1 MHHQPPVSA
10 KMPKVTSQ
18 DNSSKNLREERKI
31 GREKGA
37 SFINKLSFNRAI
49 SESPSGSK
57 NNAVMPMPVTED
69 QDDENQSSEGGEE
82 IARNLR
88 GKLEKVEEEDF
99 QNYQRMSN
107 GKQEGHKRKTSSN
120 RGAHAKAVP
129 PLPMNQIQ

>member
-10 KMPKVTSQ
+10 KMPKITSQ
-18 DNSSKNLREERKI
+18 DNSTKNLREERKI
-31 GREKGA
+31 GREKT

-49 SESPSGSK
+49 SEPPSASK

-69 QDDENQSSEGGEE
+69 QDDEKQSSEGGEE

-88 GKLEKVEEEDF
+88 GKLEQVEEEDF

-107 GKQEGHKRKTSSN
+107 GKQEGGGHQRKTSSN
-120 RGAHAKAVP
+120 RGAHVKAVP
-129 PLPMNQIQ
+129 PLPMN